1 VDANKKVMQYD
12 FTIVDTSTNST
23 NTALTLLLKD
33 ELFYLKIDDMVK
45 YLGQYSSPAEKQK
58 LDQTLGDV
66 VWVSLS
72 KQELNAMLPAGSQP
86 VFTGDIFQMSHAQQ
100 SMWTRLLD
108 GLINDAYRDYSSNLV
123 TQSNNQYTLT
133 IRGAELM
140 NIVKPAAIYTINH
153 INDVGTVLRAFLNS
167 LSTDEL
173 ASLGLTAAM
182 RVELLQGVDTMVQ
195 DVNQNR
201 ARYLYDME
209 SMSSAASQEIM
220 QTLNDTQLVSSLEKP
235 DAATYK
241 QDSRLHVHVAS
252 GQPLET
258 MEFTLSQ
265 QHTMKIG
272 GTVQVTSPGGAIIT
286 YTELEKRMP
295 NQMKVNVDSG
305 IYHSNRGFLSSSGT
319 MEVHLV
325 DNYTYL
331 PLRLIGE
338 SLGEKIGWDQAL
350 YQAYAEQNGQ
360 RIYMTSKYFNNR
372 AFIKIRDFERLGY
385 TVVWDAGSRTANLS
399 K

>member
-1 VDANKKVMQYD
+1 
-12 FTIVDTSTNST
+12 
-23 NTALTLLLKD
+23 
-33 ELFYLKIDDMVK
+33 
-45 YLGQYSSPAEKQK
+45 
-58 LDQTLGDV
+58 
-66 VWVSLS
+66 
-72 KQELNAMLPAGSQP
+72 
-86 VFTGDIFQMSHAQQ
+86 
-100 SMWTRLLD
+100 
-108 GLINDAYRDYSSNLV
+108 
-123 TQSNNQYTLT
+123 
-133 IRGAELM
+133 
-140 NIVKPAAIYTINH
+140 
-153 INDVGTVLRAFLNS
+153 
-167 LSTDEL
+167 
-173 ASLGLTAAM
+173 
-182 RVELLQGVDTMVQ
+182 
-195 DVNQNR
+195 
-201 ARYLYDME
+201 
-209 SMSSAASQEIM
+209 
-220 QTLNDTQLVSSLEKP
+220 
-235 DAATYK
+235 
-241 QDSRLHVHVAS
+241 
-252 GQPLET
+252 